1 MNEQDLELARSHSE
15 YRIGGGD
22 FCFMEEELDA
32 FLAERDAIKHK
43 ELLAIHEVL
52 QCIGCEHEANADDT
66 WTVKG
71 VKQLAER
78 VQKAEAALQ
87 AKSEPVGTLQDL
99 EDSDYVAKRFRLI
112 LTKLGISTPESD
124 EELLLGAFSYLGMAR
139 RVLDD
144 IFAAPQPL
152 QQVDKVRELES
163 QRDRLLEALKFV
175 LEVFEPVKKDLIFS
189 KRMALTKAQNAIEAM
204 KGE

>member
-1 MNEQDLELARSHSE
+1 MNEQDLALVNKHA
-15 YRIGGGD
+15 G
-22 FCFMEEELDA
+22 CFGNIIFTEVGLEA

-152 QQVDKVRELES
+152 QQADKVRELEKAMWVLK
-163 QRDRLLEALKFV
+163 QIANLDPKNAGLIGTAVFMAQEAI
-175 LEVFEPVKKDLIFS
+175 D
-189 KRMALTKAQNAIEAM
+189 EAM